1 MAEKNKHEGMVM
13 IVPPMDERD
22 RHSKYILLTVNDEQ
36 CLVERGVDN
45 WVAPKFAD
53 EYNRKIKMQRRAHKY
68 KDALEEKQR
77 ERAAETGRYSQ

>member
-1 MAEKNKHEGMVM
+1 MEEKNNHEGKVM

-22 RHSKYILLTVNDEQ
+22 RHSKYILLTVNDEN
-36 CLVERGVDN
+36 CLVERGVEN
-45 WVAPKFAD
+45 WVLPKFAK

-68 KDALEEKQR
+68 KDELEAKQR

>member
-1 MAEKNKHEGMVM
+1 MAEKSKHEGKVM

-36 CLVERGVDN
+36 CLVERGVEN
-45 WVAPKFAD
+45 WVEPKFAE

-68 KDALEEKQR
+68 KDELEAKQR

>member
-13 IVPPMDERD
+13 ITPPMDERD

-45 WVAPKFAD
+45 WVAPKFAA
-53 EYNRKIKMQRRAHKY
+53 EYNRKIKMQRRAHRY
-68 KDALEEKQR
+68 KDELEAKQR
-77 ERAAETGRYSQ
+77 ERTAETGRYSQ